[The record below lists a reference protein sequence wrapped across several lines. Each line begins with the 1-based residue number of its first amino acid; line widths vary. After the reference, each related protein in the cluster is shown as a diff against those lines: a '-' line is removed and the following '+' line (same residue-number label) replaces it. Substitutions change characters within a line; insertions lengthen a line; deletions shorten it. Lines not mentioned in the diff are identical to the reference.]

1 LPRHFAAQ
9 PLLSR
14 GENKHN
20 LQKSLSLSIKLGL
33 IGAFAFASSA
43 TFGPLDVAHAAG
55 SCPSGT
61 TLTTYNSENYCKVDV
76 TSTSTTFTVPSS
88 GVSELFVIL
97 DGGHGRETYQP
108 DVANGTHV
116 PGGAGAHIEANI
128 SVTAGQVFALRYST
142 QGGTSGGGRCRAGEP
157 GASNSGLAG
166 YGGGWAALVANSGSN
181 ILVAG
186 GGGGSGCGGS
196 PYADV
201 RGGAGGKAGL
211 PAVTNGAAAIPA
223 ISGGSTTAGSGS
235 RSGGTGAT
243 TSAGGTGHSTGVAL
257 LPNFVSTAGNGHVS
271 GGSPG
276 GGAGGGY
283 YGGGGGTAGSG
294 WDLAGSGGGGGSSFN
309 SGFTVTAASY
319 NTSSPLALAGS
330 VQVLFQYE
338 VPLTFDPQNS
348 GTTTSSAFWP
358 GDAVSLP
365 AAPAKQGHDFTGWYT
380 ANSGGTRA
388 GAAGDTYSPAG
399 SSAVTLFAQWTPAS
413 YTVTFNSQG
422 GSSVAN
428 SSYTYNSGMSLPAAP
443 TKPGNTF
450 KGWYSASTGGSAITA
465 PHNPQATAPFT
476 LFAQWTPNTYVASF
490 DGQGGVAGG
499 SISYNSGE
507 SITLPAAPTQSGMT
521 FRGWYSASE
530 GGQLLGLPGASYT
543 PYSDASITMYAQ
555 WTEIPRTTT
564 PAATIAPGTTAPA
577 GRLAAT
583 GANLEWLLFTG
594 ILIAITGSGFIAF
607 SRRKLIWKQSRDN

>member
-1 LPRHFAAQ
+1 MPRHFAAQ

-14 GENKHN
+14 GKNKHA
-20 LQKSLSLSIKLGL
+20 LQKSLSLSITLGL

-43 TFGPLDVAHAAG
+43 TIGPSDIAHAAA
-55 SCPSGT
+55 SCPAGT
-61 TLTTYNSENYCKVDV
+61 TLTTHNGENYCKVV
-76 TSTSTTFTVPSS
+76 VSSSATNFTVPSS

-108 DVANGTHV
+108 EVAGGAHV

-166 YGGGWAALVANSGSN
+166 YGGGWAALVANAGSN

-201 RGGAGGKAGL
+201 QGGAGGKAGL
-211 PAVTNGAAAIPA
+211 PAVINGAAAIPA
-223 ISGGSTTAGSGS
+223 VNGGSTTTASAS

-243 TSAGGTGHSTGVAL
+243 TSAGGTGYSTGVAL
-257 LPNFVSTAGNGHVS
+257 LPSFVSTAGNGHVS

-283 YGGGGGTAGSG
+283 FGGGGGTAGSG

-309 SGFTVTAASY
+309 SGLTVTEASY
-319 NTSSPLALAGS
+319 STASPLTLAGS
-330 VQVLFQYE
+330 VQVFFQYE

-348 GTTTSSAFWP
+348 AATSSSTFWP
-358 GDAVSLP
+358 GDSVSLP
-365 AAPAKQGHDFTGWYT
+365 AAPSKSGHDFTGWYT
-380 ANSGGTRA
+380 ANSGGTLA
-388 GAAGDTYSPAG
+388 GASGDAYSPAG
-399 SSAVTLFAQWTPAS
+399 SGAVTLFAQWTPAS

-422 GSSVAN
+422 GTSVSN
-428 SSYTYNSGMSLPAAP
+428 GSYTYNTGMSLPAAP
-443 TKPGNTF
+443 TKPGNTL
-450 KGWYSASTGGSAITA
+450 KGWYSSSSGGSALSA
-465 PHNPQATAPFT
+465 PYNPQATAPFT

-490 DGQGGVAGG
+490 DGQGSAAGG
-499 SISYNSGE
+499 SISYNFGE
-507 SITLPAAPTQSGMT
+507 SITLPAAPTQSGMN

-530 GGQLLGLPGASYT
+530 GGQLLGLAGAGYQPSAAGN
-543 PYSDASITMYAQ
+543 SSIYAQ
-555 WTEIPRTTT
+555 WD
-564 PAATIAPGTTAPA
+564 
-577 GRLAAT
+577 LAASPSAEPIRSEVNYLAST
-583 GANLEWLLFTG
+583 GFQPGVPLLVVA
-594 ILIAITGSGFIAF
+594 LLLASGAALLTL
-607 SRRKLIWKQSRDN
+607 SQGRRIKPRR